1 MSFLEISRYKKL
13 FIFVLIFSNSIIADD
28 KKLLILGD
36 SISAGF
42 GIKQSQNWT
51 TLLKSSFSKEGK
63 SLKII
68 NSSISGD
75 TTSGGLS
82 RISRDLNT
90 YKPDFVLVELG
101 GNDALRGYPISRIK
115 QNLLK
120 IISIISNNQSIPIIM
135 QIKIPPNY
143 GKKYIEAF
151 ENIYSEVASEMDV
164 KLISFMLENVALRED
179 LMQPDGIHPN
189 KKAQPVIA
197 EQIKEE
203 IGFVPKII
211 KIHPLDIYQS
221 NDGHFMYH
229 TFVIVTPTEFE
240 PNINHESQDYCWSK
254 LRKLPRPLHQG
265 ARKTLLDKNNVKKL
279 NLIVNSID

>member
-1 MSFLEISRYKKL
+1 MSFLEISKYKNL

-42 GIKQSQNWT
+42 GIKESQNWT

-63 SLKII
+63 SLEII

-82 RISRDLNT
+82 RINRDLNT

-120 IISIISNNQSIPIIM
+120 IISIISNNHSIPIIM

-151 ENIYSEVASEMDV
+151 ENIYSEVASETDA

-189 KKAQPVIA
+189 EKAQPFIT
-197 EQIKEE
+197 EQIKKE
-203 IGFVPKII
+203 IG
-211 KIHPLDIYQS
+211 Y
-221 NDGHFMYH
+221 
-229 TFVIVTPTEFE
+229 
-240 PNINHESQDYCWSK
+240 
-254 LRKLPRPLHQG
+254 
-265 ARKTLLDKNNVKKL
+265 
-279 NLIVNSID
+279 LIFN

>member
-1 MSFLEISRYKKL
+1 MSFLEISKYKKL

-42 GIKQSQNWT
+42 GIKESQNWT

-120 IISIISNNQSIPIIM
+120 IVSIISDNQSIPIIM

-151 ENIYSEVASEMDV
+151 ENIYSEVASETDA
-164 KLISFMLENVALRED
+164 KLISFMLENVALRDD

-189 KKAQPVIA
+189 EKAQPFIT
-197 EQIKEE
+197 EQIKKE
-203 IGFVPKII
+203 IG
-211 KIHPLDIYQS
+211 Y
-221 NDGHFMYH
+221 
-229 TFVIVTPTEFE
+229 
-240 PNINHESQDYCWSK
+240 
-254 LRKLPRPLHQG
+254 
-265 ARKTLLDKNNVKKL
+265 
-279 NLIVNSID
+279 LIFN

>member
-1 MSFLEISRYKKL
+1 MSFLEISKYKNL

-42 GIKQSQNWT
+42 GIKESQNWT
-51 TLLKSSFSKEGK
+51 TLMKGSFSKEGK

-120 IISIISNNQSIPIIM
+120 IVSIISNNQSIAIIM

-151 ENIYSEVASEMDV
+151 EDIYSEVASETDA
-164 KLISFMLENVALRED
+164 KLISFMLENVALKED

-189 KKAQPVIA
+189 EKAQPVIA

-203 IGFVPKII
+203 IG
-211 KIHPLDIYQS
+211 Y
-221 NDGHFMYH
+221 
-229 TFVIVTPTEFE
+229 
-240 PNINHESQDYCWSK
+240 
-254 LRKLPRPLHQG
+254 
-265 ARKTLLDKNNVKKL
+265 
-279 NLIVNSID
+279 LIFN

>member
-1 MSFLEISRYKKL
+1 MSFLEISKYKNL

-42 GIKQSQNWT
+42 GIKESQNWT

-151 ENIYSEVASEMDV
+151 ENIYSEVASETDA
-164 KLISFMLENVALRED
+164 KLISFMLENVALKED

-189 KKAQPVIA
+189 EKAQPVIA

-203 IGFVPKII
+203 IG
-211 KIHPLDIYQS
+211 Y
-221 NDGHFMYH
+221 
-229 TFVIVTPTEFE
+229 
-240 PNINHESQDYCWSK
+240 
-254 LRKLPRPLHQG
+254 
-265 ARKTLLDKNNVKKL
+265 
-279 NLIVNSID
+279 LIFN

>member
-1 MSFLEISRYKKL
+1 MNFLEISRYKKL

-42 GIKQSQNWT
+42 GIKESQNWT
-51 TLLKSSFSKEGK
+51 TLMKRSFSREGK
-63 SLKII
+63 NLNII

-90 YKPDFVLVELG
+90 YEPDFVLVELG

-120 IISIISNNQSIPIIM
+120 IVSIISSKQSIPIIM

-143 GKKYIEAF
+143 GKKYIDAF
-151 ENIYSEVASEMDV
+151 ENIYSDVASETDA
-164 KLISFMLENVALRED
+164 KLISFMLENVALKED

-189 KKAQPVIA
+189 EKAQPVIA

-203 IGFVPKII
+203 IG
-211 KIHPLDIYQS
+211 Y
-221 NDGHFMYH
+221 
-229 TFVIVTPTEFE
+229 
-240 PNINHESQDYCWSK
+240 
-254 LRKLPRPLHQG
+254 
-265 ARKTLLDKNNVKKL
+265 
-279 NLIVNSID
+279 LIFN

>member
-1 MSFLEISRYKKL
+1 MSFLEISKYKNL

-42 GIKQSQNWT
+42 GIKESQNWT
-51 TLLKSSFSKEGK
+51 TLMKSSFSKEGK

-151 ENIYSEVASEMDV
+151 ENIYSEVASETDA
-164 KLISFMLENVALRED
+164 KLISFMLENVALKED

-189 KKAQPVIA
+189 EKAQPVIA

-203 IGFVPKII
+203 IG
-211 KIHPLDIYQS
+211 Y
-221 NDGHFMYH
+221 
-229 TFVIVTPTEFE
+229 
-240 PNINHESQDYCWSK
+240 
-254 LRKLPRPLHQG
+254 
-265 ARKTLLDKNNVKKL
+265 
-279 NLIVNSID
+279 LIFN

>member
-120 IISIISNNQSIPIIM
+120 IVSIISNNQSIPIIM

-151 ENIYSEVASEMDV
+151 ENIYSEVASETDA

-189 KKAQPVIA
+189 EKAQPFIT
-197 EQIKEE
+197 EQIKKE
-203 IGFVPKII
+203 IG
-211 KIHPLDIYQS
+211 Y
-221 NDGHFMYH
+221 
-229 TFVIVTPTEFE
+229 
-240 PNINHESQDYCWSK
+240 
-254 LRKLPRPLHQG
+254 
-265 ARKTLLDKNNVKKL
+265 
-279 NLIVNSID
+279 LIFN

>member
-1 MSFLEISRYKKL
+1 MSFLEISKYKNL
-13 FIFVLIFSNSIIADD
+13 FVFVLIFSNSIIADD

-42 GIKQSQNWT
+42 GIKESQNWT

-63 SLKII
+63 SLEII

-82 RISRDLNT
+82 RINRDLNT

-120 IISIISNNQSIPIIM
+120 IVSIISDNQSIAIIM

-151 ENIYSEVASEMDV
+151 ENIYSEVASETDA

-189 KKAQPVIA
+189 EKAQPFIT
-197 EQIKEE
+197 EQIKKE
-203 IGFVPKII
+203 IG
-211 KIHPLDIYQS
+211 Y
-221 NDGHFMYH
+221 
-229 TFVIVTPTEFE
+229 
-240 PNINHESQDYCWSK
+240 
-254 LRKLPRPLHQG
+254 
-265 ARKTLLDKNNVKKL
+265 
-279 NLIVNSID
+279 LIFN

>member
-1 MSFLEISRYKKL
+1 MSFLEISKYKNL
-13 FIFVLIFSNSIIADD
+13 FVFVLIFSNSIIADD

-42 GIKQSQNWT
+42 GIKESQNWT

-63 SLKII
+63 SLEII

-82 RISRDLNT
+82 RINRDLNT
-90 YKPDFVLVELG
+90 YRPDFVLVELG

-151 ENIYSEVASEMDV
+151 ENIYSEVALETDA

-189 KKAQPVIA
+189 EKAQPFIT
-197 EQIKEE
+197 EQVKKE
-203 IGFVPKII
+203 IG
-211 KIHPLDIYQS
+211 Y
-221 NDGHFMYH
+221 
-229 TFVIVTPTEFE
+229 
-240 PNINHESQDYCWSK
+240 
-254 LRKLPRPLHQG
+254 
-265 ARKTLLDKNNVKKL
+265 
-279 NLIVNSID
+279 LIFN

>member
-1 MSFLEISRYKKL
+1 MSFLEISKYKNL

-51 TLLKSSFSKEGK
+51 TLMKSSFSKEGK

-120 IISIISNNQSIPIIM
+120 IVSIISNNQSIAIIM

-151 ENIYSEVASEMDV
+151 ENIYSEVASETDA
-164 KLISFMLENVALRED
+164 KLISFMLENVALKED

-189 KKAQPVIA
+189 EKAQPVIA

-203 IGFVPKII
+203 IG
-211 KIHPLDIYQS
+211 Y
-221 NDGHFMYH
+221 
-229 TFVIVTPTEFE
+229 
-240 PNINHESQDYCWSK
+240 
-254 LRKLPRPLHQG
+254 
-265 ARKTLLDKNNVKKL
+265 
-279 NLIVNSID
+279 LIFN

>member
-42 GIKQSQNWT
+42 GIKESQNWT

-101 GNDALRGYPISRIK
+101 GNDALRGYPIPRIK

-120 IISIISNNQSIPIIM
+120 IISIISNDQSIPIIM

-151 ENIYSEVASEMDV
+151 ENIYSEVASETDA
-164 KLISFMLENVALRED
+164 KLISFMLENVALRD
-179 LMQPDGIHPN
+179 GLMQPDGIHPN
-189 KKAQPVIA
+189 EKAQPVIA
-197 EQIKEE
+197 EQIKKE
-203 IGFVPKII
+203 IG
-211 KIHPLDIYQS
+211 Y
-221 NDGHFMYH
+221 
-229 TFVIVTPTEFE
+229 
-240 PNINHESQDYCWSK
+240 
-254 LRKLPRPLHQG
+254 
-265 ARKTLLDKNNVKKL
+265 
-279 NLIVNSID
+279 LIFN

>member
-120 IISIISNNQSIPIIM
+120 IVSIISDNQSIAIIM

-151 ENIYSEVASEMDV
+151 ENIYSEVASETDA
-164 KLISFMLENVALRED
+164 KLISFMLENVALKED

-189 KKAQPVIA
+189 EKAQPVIA

-203 IGFVPKII
+203 IG
-211 KIHPLDIYQS
+211 Y
-221 NDGHFMYH
+221 
-229 TFVIVTPTEFE
+229 
-240 PNINHESQDYCWSK
+240 
-254 LRKLPRPLHQG
+254 
-265 ARKTLLDKNNVKKL
+265 
-279 NLIVNSID
+279 LIFN